1 MMKKHQH
8 RLLRGAMAAV
18 LACGLMMPTTALT
31 AFADEENSATPPL
44 ASKTE
49 VDPGGT
55 FDAAVFDAG
64 AGEPATGDSD
74 LSGGGT
80 PEGAAHA
87 ASLGAQYLGRA
98 AQGSDG
104 TEVAPANAA
113 ATSEG
118 EPATQSNTVTLG
130 GFTMVGEGIQA
141 SDFTLASNLLTI
153 NTDKPFAIS
162 GSSTTVGLVV
172 PAGIK
177 AHITLDGVTVSATC
191 AFDIKAGGEAHL
203 VLADNSTNSF
213 SSSNAN
219 YPGIHCGTGAVLSVD
234 DSVPNIDA
242 DGKLITPDQGQIPV
256 GTKYVDNT
264 GAERT
269 SQGDY
274 LTLLDSPDR
283 GTLIVHGGGDGAA
296 LGGAYREDGG
306 SMTFNGGRIEVT
318 NGTGPNSG
326 SGGGAG
332 IGGGK
337 NAAGTSPT
345 EWITVNGGWITSNAS
360 YHGAGFGGG
369 WNSGTTAVVAGLV
382 QSAHPGGTGNIRI
395 NGGYIESNGGKD
407 GNGFGRGCYGDRK
420 YCDNRDYTILI
431 TGGTMIPSGGTSL
444 GDPWGNDIGGAGT
457 RTDSSGYT
465 DSTMAATVIVSGG
478 SVYVGKRADGNY
490 RFDGIAYGSFT
501 EAEDGTIIP
510 DKTDQV
516 VPITINLSKDLEDLT
531 PEGQTPDLNRTITSW
546 DLLVGGEKV
555 GYGAPA
561 QFNEG
566 YLYLWLTPEQADQ
579 QVTVQ
584 LTYLGDDGKPVPVEP
599 LYRPAGGTGGD
610 TNLKRYVFFDLQ
622 QDFFEDENGGT
633 GEALVSYD
641 CLSSYEQKKYKDAVD
656 ANGMVKVP
664 VVKKAYDGLEYQ
676 VKELT
681 DKDNSIN
688 SGGDDNK
695 PIWEKIS
702 YLCQVYDAK
711 TGKLG
716 AEMPSDTTPVDTGLT
731 RFTMTSTQYSDEPQY
746 KDSYYGHRAYGWCEI
761 TPVPAVVKISGDNG
775 AAWVRLSAD
784 GSSYEVVK
792 ETDTEPGN
800 RLRLA
805 FDIRSAKGTATT
817 CKAPTGSFQVMIDG
831 KPVGEPIALPADA
844 FKEGAGKVSFK
855 DAEGASVLGS
865 TIEVVSGDE
874 GRETTRVVYYL
885 DPSNLDGALDAL
897 ASDAASNTHEVT
909 VRYVPDKNYV
919 EGTEDNPQNEATQP
933 TPIIPVKPE
942 GGVTPEDPDKVE
954 IEDSP
959 EPAPGP
965 DGTDPDN
972 PTGKM
977 QVVRKTITVNYGDF
991 HQKDAELDDFFKMAL
1006 TSNSSAPG
1014 SFSVSN
1020 TAVVDLLRDSDGK
1033 PVMDEDGKLQVVV
1046 NSCGTSVITLEQKA
1060 NALFTGIK
1068 YILTV
1073 NVTPDPSI
1081 RPKIQIRLTWRNLTA
1096 LGEAAGAPA
1105 CALVSRGLEA
1115 VASGNAA
1122 SFAATRAAADRADTP
1137 PRPGDVLEYT
1147 VTGLNLTPGSAWQ
1160 AAELKDMIDAK
1171 LSFDAKSVEIAPN
1184 YATRTDKST
1193 ALGTAAF
1200 YDGFDWDDPSL
1211 GWKTVDRGGADG
1223 YEFDNGT
1230 STLTKGIGAV
1240 YGGQSTSVRFQATVG
1255 ENEGLGDRPEGGKLP
1270 EIVNKPAGGGEFGK
1284 PEGDVKPGETPDVKP
1299 LEPEDIVIV
1308 GDDAEPDP
1316 DNPDNPQPANPGTV
1330 GPTPVLPKDPPAA
1343 DIQTTVK
1350 VELKEHKEEHDGDR
1364 FMVGDTLR
1372 VTVTSTNTAPDS
1384 KLANAVV
1391 KATLPIGME
1400 PVAGSIKLVLD
1411 DGTEL
1416 PVPDSAYD
1424 PKTGVVAVNAGDLY
1438 GGESARLVFD
1448 VEVVSTSETRD
1459 PSDPD
1464 NPGSP
1469 DDPDDPSKPGEP
1481 GGRPEGPGIEG
1492 GTLGETPTDEWERE
1506 HPMVPD
1512 PDDPDGP
1519 LVPGE
1524 PTEPVEKPEPGTPFV
1539 PAKPWEDLEDE
1550 LVSTPPSQDPDMPPV
1565 LPANPK
1571 LEDDADG
1578 PADVKVAK
1586 TAENLDRG
1594 DGTTRV
1600 GDTVRYTVTLSNAK
1614 AHTMWYGAVIR
1625 DEIPKGLEPLAGTI
1639 RLTAPSGAEVEVP
1652 DSAYDPATRVLA
1664 VTAGDLAGGRT
1675 AVLTFECEVT
1685 EDALGADIGNV
1696 ATAHGTR
1703 PSDADPSEV
1712 APGATR
1718 PAPGEPFEPSEGW
1731 DAFLKD
1737 NPGLANPDV
1746 AYPEG
1751 TDSKGGV
1758 QPAAEQ
1764 DDEDNGSGKG
1774 NSKTRIKLAQT
1785 GDDLLGAAV
1794 ALALAAAAA
1803 AAVLIVLALR
1813 RRRERRERHTGQ
1825 W

>member
-1160 AAELKDMIDAK
+1160 AAELKDAIDQK
-1171 LSFDAKSVEIAPN
+1171 LSFDSQSVEIAPN
-1184 YATRTDKST
+1184 YATHSDRYN
-1193 ALGTAAF
+1193 LGTAAF
-1200 YDGFDWDDPSL
+1200 YQNFDWDGL
-1211 GWKTVDRGGADG
+1211 GWSEVSPTATGADG
-1223 YEFDNGT
+1223 FSYVAP
-1230 STLTKGIGAV
+1230 TLTKGIGTV
-1240 YGGQSTSVRFQATVG
+1240 YGGQSTSVRFRATVG
-1255 ENEGLGDRPEGGKLP
+1255 EDQGLGDRPGEDGKLP
-1270 EIVNKPAGGGEFGK
+1270 ELTNEPEGAGSFGK
-1284 PEGDVKPGETPDVKP
+1284 PEGDLKPGETPTDPKP
-1299 LEPEDIVIV
+1299 LDPVADIEII
-1308 GDDAEPDP
+1308 GDGDPDP
-1316 DNPDNPQPANPGTV
+1316 ETGAFPKPE
-1330 GPTPVLPKDPPAA
+1330 PTPVLPKDPAA
-1343 DIQTTVK
+1343 GHIVTTVK
-1350 VELKEHKEEHDGDR
+1350 VESKEKGEDHDDDR
-1364 FMVGDTLR
+1364 FLVGDVLQ
-1372 VTVTSTNTAPDS
+1372 VTVTSTNTEPDS
-1384 KLANAVV
+1384 KLANAVI
-1391 KATLPIGME
+1391 KATLPEGME
-1400 PVAGSIKLVLD
+1400 PKPGTIVLTD
-1411 DGTEL
+1411 AEGNTY

-1424 PKTGVVAVNAGDLY
+1424 PKTGTIAVNAGDLY
-1438 GGESARLVFD
+1438 GGESAKLTFD
-1448 VEVVSTSETRD
+1448 VEVLSTPDTRD
-1459 PSDPD
+1459 PDNPADPD
-1464 NPGSP
+1464 NPGGTP
-1469 DDPDDPSKPGEP
+1469 GDPDKPGTE
-1481 GGRPEGPGIEG
+1481 GGRPTDPVIEG
-1492 GTLGETPTDEWERE
+1492 GTLGETPTDEWDRE

-1512 PDDPDGP
+1512 PDNPDGP

-1524 PTEPVEKPEPGTPFV
+1524 PEPGTTDKPTPGTPFV
-1539 PAKPWEDLEDE
+1539 PTKPWPELEDE
-1550 LVSTPPSQDPDMPPV
+1550 LVSTPPTADPDMPPV
-1565 LPANPK
+1565 LPASPSI
-1571 LEDDADG
+1571 EGTDGTEADIT
-1578 PADVKVAK
+1578 VAK
-1586 TAENLDRG
+1586 TAENATRD
-1594 DGTTRV
+1594 DGTTAV
-1600 GDTVRYTVTLSNAK
+1600 GDTVRFMVTLSNSK
-1614 AHTMWYGAVIR
+1614 PHSMWYGAVIR
-1625 DEIPKGLEPLAGTI
+1625 DVLPQGIEPLSGTI
-1639 RLTAPSGAEVEVP
+1639 RLTAPDGTVRDVP
-1652 DSAYDPATRVLA
+1652 DTAYDPSTRTLA

-1675 AVLTFECEVT
+1675 AVLVFDCEVT
-1685 EDALGADIGNV
+1685 EDAVGADIGNV
-1696 ATAHGTR
+1696 ASAHGKT
-1703 PSDADPSEV
+1703 PAGVDVDSVS
-1712 APGATR
+1712 PGAER
-1718 PAPGEPFEPSEGW
+1718 PIPGEPFVPSEGW

-1737 NPGLANPDV
+1737 SPGVDNADAP
-1746 AYPEG
+1746 AYAPG
-1751 TDSKGGV
+1751 TTERGGV
-1758 QPAAEQ
+1758 RAAAERNEG
-1764 DDEDNGSGKG
+1764 DPGSSGG
-1774 NSKTRIKLAQT
+1774 NDRTRIKLAQT
-1785 GDDLLGAAV
+1785 GDQLLGAAV

-1803 AAVLIVLALR
+1803 LAVLIVVAMR
-1813 RRRERRERHTGQ
+1813 RRRERRDRHTGQ

>member
-1 MMKKHQH
+1 MRKQPS
-8 RLLRGAMAAV
+8 RLLRAALAAV
-18 LACGLMMPTTALT
+18 LAWGLMVPAG
-31 AFADEENSATPPL
+31 AAYADGEN
-44 ASKTE
+44 ASNITLSSEADPAANGSTFDDAVSDTE
-49 VDPGGT
+49 TLEGAA
-55 FDAAVFDAG
+55 DAAV
-64 AGEPATGDSD
+64 
-74 LSGGGT
+74 

-87 ASLGAQYLGRA
+87 TSLGIQYLA
-98 AQGSDG
+98 AQPASADVPA
-104 TEVAPANAA
+104 TAPAAA
-113 ATSEG
+113 ETEAEG
-118 EPATQSNTVTLG
+118 EPTPQSATVALG
-130 GFTMVGEGIQA
+130 GFTMVGDNIKE
-141 SDFTLASNLLTI
+141 SDFSLASNLLTI
-153 NTDKPFAIS
+153 NTDEPFTIS

-172 PAGIK
+172 PAGIE
-177 AHITLDGVTVSATC
+177 AHMTLDNITVSAPW
-191 AFDIKAGGEAHL
+191 AFDIKAGGAAHL
-203 VLADNSTNSF
+203 VLADNSANSF
-213 SSSNAN
+213 TSTTIQA
-219 YPGIHCGTGAVLSVD
+219 PGIHCGTGAVLTVD
-234 DSVPNIDA
+234 DSVPNVDTK
-242 DGKLITPDQGQIPV
+242 GNLITPREGQIPA
-256 GTKYVDNT
+256 GTEYRDNT
-264 GAERT
+264 GTVRV

-274 LTLLDSPDR
+274 LTLLDSKES
-283 GTLIVHGGGDGAA
+283 GTLTVKGGGEGAG
-296 LGGAYREDGG
+296 LGGALYEDGG
-306 SMTFNGGRIEVT
+306 NMTFNGGVITVT
-318 NGTGPNSG
+318 NGGGPTGNSG
-326 SGGGAG
+326 AGIKGAG
-332 IGGGK
+332 IGGGA
-337 NAAGTSPT
+337 NAAGTSPS
-345 EWITVNGGWITSNAS
+345 EWITVNGGRITANAAF
-360 YHGAGFGGG
+360 HGAGFGGG
-369 WNSGTTAVVAGLV
+369 WNTDTSGVPSGLTA
-382 QSAHPGGTGNIRI
+382 STHPGGTGNIRI
-395 NGGYIESNGGKD
+395 NGGYVVSNGGND
-407 GNGFGRGCYGDRK
+407 GNGFGRGCYGTRK
-420 YCDNRDYTILI
+420 HCDNRDYTIII
-431 TGGTMIPSGGTSL
+431 TGGTMIPKGGTNL
-444 GDPWGNDIGGAGT
+444 GAPWGNDIGGAGT
-457 RTDSSGYT
+457 DPSSSGYT
-465 DSTMAATVIVSGG
+465 DSTMAANVVISGG
-478 SVYVGKRADGNY
+478 SVYVGTDPGGRY
-490 RFDGIAYGSFT
+490 RFDGVAYGSFT
-501 EAEDGTIIP
+501 ETEDGTIIP
-510 DKTDQV
+510 NKTDQV
-516 VPITINLSKDLEDLT
+516 EPITINLTADLKALDPDNPT
-531 PEGQTPDLNRTITSW
+531 PNLDRTITTW
-546 DLLVGGEKV
+546 ELLVGGENA

-561 QFNEG
+561 QFNNG
-566 YLYLWLTPEQADQ
+566 YLYLWLTPDQADQ

-584 LTYLGDDGKPVPVEP
+584 LTYQGDDGKPVPVEP

-622 QDFFEDENGGT
+622 SDFFEQEDGST

-641 CLSSYEQKKYKDAVD
+641 CLSSYEQKKYRDTVD
-656 ANGMVKVP
+656 ENGMVKVSL
-664 VVKKAYDGLEYQ
+664 VKKKYDGLAYQ

-681 DKDNSIN
+681 GADNSIN

-695 PIWEKIS
+695 PIWDKIS

-731 RFTMTSTQYSDEPQY
+731 RFTMTSTQYSDEDEY
-746 KDSYYGHRAYGWCEI
+746 RESYYGHRAYGWCEI
-761 TPVPAVVKISGDNG
+761 TPVPAVVKIAEKDG
-775 AAWVRLSAD
+775 AAWVRLAGD
-784 GSSYEVVK
+784 GSYQVVK
-792 ETDTEPGN
+792 ETDKDPGTH
-800 RLRLA
+800 LRLA
-805 FDIRSAKGTATT
+805 FDIRSAKGTAVT

-831 KPVGEPIALPADA
+831 KPVGEPIVLPAEA
-844 FKEGAGKVSFK
+844 FKADAGKVNFK
-855 DAEGASVLGS
+855 DADGKDVPSS
-865 TIEVVSGDE
+865 TIEIVAGDE
-874 GRETTRVVYYL
+874 GRETTRVLYYL
-885 DPSNLDGALDAL
+885 DPANLDGALDAL
-897 ASDAASNTHEVT
+897 ASDAATNTHEVT

-942 GGVTPEDPDKVE
+942 GEVTPDGPVD
-954 IEDSP
+954 IEESP
-959 EPAPGP
+959 EPEPGP
-965 DGTDPDN
+965 GGTDPDD

-977 QVVRKTITVNYGDF
+977 QVVRRTVTVNYGDF
-991 HQKDAELDDFFKMAL
+991 HKEGDTTLEDFFKMAL
-1006 TSNSSAPG
+1006 SSNSSAPAN
-1014 SFSVSN
+1014 FAVSN
-1020 TAVVDLLRDSDGK
+1020 AAVADLVRGEDGA
-1033 PVMDEDGKLQVVV
+1033 PLIGEDGKLQVQI
-1046 NSCGTSVITLEQKA
+1046 NSCGTSVITVEQKA

-1073 NVTPDPSI
+1073 NVRPDPSI

-1096 LGEAAGAPA
+1096 LNEAAPVPA
-1105 CALVSRGLEA
+1105 MALAARGLAA
-1115 VASGNAA
+1115 VAGGDAA
-1122 SFAATRAAADRADTP
+1122 AFASRAAADRASTP

-1171 LSFDAKSVEIAPN
+1171 LSFDAESVEIAPN
-1184 YATRTDKST
+1184 YATHSD
-1193 ALGTAAF
+1193 AYDLGTAAF
-1200 YDGFDWDDPSL
+1200 YRDFDWDDLDWSDVNRDDFSYVAP
-1211 GWKTVDRGGADG
+1211 
-1223 YEFDNGT
+1223 
-1230 STLTKGIGAV
+1230 TLTKGIGTV

-1255 ENEGLGDRPEGGKLP
+1255 ENEGLGDRPEDGKLP
-1270 EIVNKPAGGGEFGK
+1270 EISNEPSGTGGFGK
-1284 PEGDVKPGETPDVKP
+1284 DEGDLAPGEKP
-1299 LEPEDIVIV
+1299 QPPNPLDPAADIEIV
-1308 GDDAEPDP
+1308 GDGDRDPDTGKFPDP
-1316 DNPDNPQPANPGTV
+1316 E
-1330 GPTPVLPKDPPAA
+1330 PTPVLPKDPAAA

-1350 VELKEHKEEHDGDR
+1350 VELKEHREEHDGDR
-1364 FMVGDTLR
+1364 FMVGDTLQ

-1391 KATLPIGME
+1391 KATLPVGME
-1400 PVAGSIKLVLD
+1400 PVPGTIKLVLD
-1411 DGTEL
+1411 DGTEIA
-1416 PVPDSAYD
+1416 VPDSAYD

-1448 VEVVSTSETRD
+1448 VEVTSTSETRD
-1459 PSDPD
+1459 PSDPSDPD
-1464 NPGSP
+1464 NPSNPGDPGNP
-1469 DDPDDPSKPGEP
+1469 DDPDDPSKPGNPGNP